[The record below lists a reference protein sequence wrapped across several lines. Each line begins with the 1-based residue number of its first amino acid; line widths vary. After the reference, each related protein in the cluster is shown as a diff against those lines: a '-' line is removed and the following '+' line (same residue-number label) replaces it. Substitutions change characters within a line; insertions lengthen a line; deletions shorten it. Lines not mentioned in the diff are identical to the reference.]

1 MWFFC
6 WICGKGLFYN
16 IKMFHNQLNHHCELN
31 KSSKD
36 EGSTGPHPN
45 VDCLVKRTFQ
55 NHNLISTFIQKNPFS
70 IHVCHFYCSLVGR
83 LTLPLWGLI
92 PFATSANS
100 FYSLQCYMHHLPLG
114 WPGKWAC
121 ACNHE
126 KPFYWKMLIG
136 IWWINTSYALCT
148 KFHFPSKFCKRQ

>member
-1 MWFFC
+1 M
-6 WICGKGLFYN
+6 
-16 IKMFHNQLNHHCELN
+16 
-31 KSSKD
+31 
-36 EGSTGPHPN
+36 
-45 VDCLVKRTFQ
+45 
-55 NHNLISTFIQKNPFS
+55 ISTFIQKNPFS

-114 WPGKWAC
+114 WPGTWVC
-121 ACNHE
+121 ARNHE

-136 IWWINTSYALCT
+136 IWWSNTSHALGIVT
-148 KFHFPSKFCKRQ
+148 ILNWHRISFSVQVLQAAIMGGQRVTQKVEHLQKK